1 VSVLGRLLGK
11 RPPHFVREYRNL
23 VRFLA
28 QRTQSEFELAE
39 RAVGGNYE
47 ANGALQAKLILE
59 HAPPGPFLL
68 IDVGCG
74 SGRAAY
80 ALKDLERVS
89 YLGTDVVPA
98 LLAFAR
104 KKVNRPDWRFEEVT
118 SLAIPARD
126 VCADVVTFMSVF
138 THLKPPEVMTLV
150 REAARVLKPGGVII
164 CSYLDRTH
172 PAHVGSYRPPWRQRV
187 ARLRGTDVMI
197 SFTTEAEL
205 SAQLEAAGF
214 RVEQSLRDPVFG
226 QWVLFGRRQEGRLDQ
241 RG

>member
-28 QRTQSEFELAE
+28 QRTHSEFELAE
-39 RAVGGNYE
+39 RAVGGNYQ

-59 HAPPGPFLL
+59 HAPPGPFMLV
-68 IDVGCG
+68 DVGCG
-74 SGRAAY
+74 SGRAAS
-80 ALKDLERVS
+80 ALRDVERLS

-104 KKVNRPDWRFEEVT
+104 KQASRPDWRFEEVT
-118 SLAIPARD
+118 SLSIPAED
-126 VCADVVTFMSVF
+126 ACADIVTFMSVF
-138 THLKPPEVMTLV
+138 THLKPSEVMTLV
-150 REAARVLKPGGVII
+150 GEAARVLKPGGVVIS
-164 CSYLDRTH
+164 SYLDRTN
-172 PAHVGSYRPPWRQRV
+172 PAHVGSYRPPWRQRI

-214 RVEQSLRDPVFG
+214 CVQQSLRDPDFG
-226 QWVLFGRRQEGRLDQ
+226 QCVLIGRKQG
-241 RG
+241 